1 MENQYEPIYD
11 QKIYDLLYDMPEAI
25 VYLKS
30 RYQTDQVW
38 KYCIEREP
46 KVFAMMKNPS
56 VDMCVYALD
65 IDGSNIITIRTKF
78 TDIKIDKRMAYI
90 ALRTYPAAILHIPS
104 EILNEEMFDLAFNA
118 QPSLISQFNNLP
130 YTYLLRKIR
139 ENPSIIKHMTNL
151 REDLACVALSMD
163 PNLCVYI
170 PNLTTQMINLLRDL
184 KPELAELYTNTL
196 ESETENYAENCET
209 RGAEEQGWSDSY

>member
-11 QKIYDLLYDMPEAI
+11 QKIYDLLYEMPEAI

-46 KVFAMMKNPS
+46 QVFALMKNPS

-65 IDGSNIITIRTKF
+65 IDGSNIIHIRSKF
-78 TDIKIDKRMAYI
+78 TNIEIDKRMAYI
-90 ALRTYPAAILHIPS
+90 ALRTFPAAILHIPS
-104 EILNEEMFDLAFNA
+104 EIINDEMFDLAFNA
-118 QPSLISQFNNLP
+118 QPSLISQFTNLP
-130 YTYLLRKIR
+130 YSYLLRKIG
-139 ENPSIIKHMTNL
+139 ENPSIIKFIPNL
-151 REDLACVALSMD
+151 REDLACIALRMD

-170 PNLTTQMINLLRDL
+170 QNLTPQMINILRDL
-184 KPELAELYTNTL
+184 KPEVADLYTNTL
-196 ESETENYAENCET
+196 ESETENYAENCEE
-209 RGAEEQGWSDSY
+209 RGAEESWSDTY